1 MELVESIMKEY
12 VIMIIRL
19 TLFLEVTVCFSNRFK
34 GVTVVVNLDHRILR
48 SEDFMNEI
56 CWIWG
61 VL

>member
-34 GVTVVVNLDHRILR
+34 GVTVVVNLHHRILP
-48 SEDFMNEI
+48 SENFMNEI
-56 CWIWG
+56 CSIWG